1 MFKRF
6 NSLGEK
12 QLHNHVSFSK
22 KMTMG
27 IALAATITFGTH
39 SVSAQAENSL
49 STVYHV
55 YLDGQY
61 MGTVD
66 NQNVIEQVATIK
78 ISNVKEIYKD
88 LNLTIEELEI
98 IPEKM
103 FRPVYDNNETVR
115 SLEKDLD
122 VVVESTALKVNEK
135 EVAYFKSK
143 AEAEAVLKQY
153 KLQYVSENVLK
164 EIEKR
169 IATNQVPATL
179 REGQSRI
186 VDVTFSEDV
195 LLETKK
201 VSPDKI
207 ISSEQG
213 LNLLEKGSPEDKQY
227 VVQENDVL
235 GNIAEAHDLTLDELL
250 SLNPDL
256 KEDSV
261 IQSGDLLNVTV
272 LKPYVT
278 VNIKE
283 ESFIKETIVFETEIS
298 EDANLPK
305 GEEEVSQKG
314 QNGEKLVNYVTY
326 NENGTEVK
334 RETVKE
340 EVVKAPVKEI
350 IIKGTKVIPSRGTG
364 DLAWPAVG
372 GYISSG
378 LGQRWG
384 KLHKGIDIARPSD
397 RTIKAADNGKVI
409 SAGSDGGYGNKVVID
424 HNNGI
429 TTLYAHLDSISV
441 SVGQVVSQGQKIGV
455 MGTTGNSTGVHLH
468 FEVYENG
475 SLKNPVDFLK

>member
-1 MFKRF
+1 LFKRF

-12 QLHNHVSFSK
+12 HLHNHVSFNK

-27 IALAATITFGTH
+27 IALAASITLGVQ

-78 ISNVKEIYKD
+78 INNVKETYKD
-88 LNLTIEELEI
+88 LDLTIEELEI

-103 FRPVYDNNETVR
+103 FRPVYNNNETVN

-122 VVVESTALKVNEK
+122 VVVESTALRINEK

-153 KLQYVSENVLK
+153 KLQYVSEDVLK
-164 EIEKR
+164 EVEER
-169 IATNQVPATL
+169 IATKQVPDSL
-179 REGQSRI
+179 EEGQSR
-186 VDVTFSEDV
+186 VEDVTFSEDV
-195 LLETKK
+195 SMETKK
-201 VSPDKI
+201 VFPDKI

-213 LNLLEKGSPEDKQY
+213 LNLLEKGSPEEKQY

-235 GNIAEAHDLTLDELL
+235 SSIAESHDLTLEELL
-250 SLNPDL
+250 SLNPKL
-256 KEDSV
+256 NEDSV

-278 VNIKE
+278 VNVKE
-283 ESFIKETIVFETEIS
+283 ESLIKENVAFETEIK
-298 EDANLPK
+298 EDANLPQ

-326 NENGTEVK
+326 KQNGTEVK
-334 RETVKE
+334 HETVNE
-340 EVVKAPVKEI
+340 EVIKQPVNEV

-364 DLAWPAVG
+364 NLAWPAVG

-397 RTIKAADNGKVI
+397 RTINAADNGTVI
-409 SAGSDGGYGNKVVID
+409 SAGVDGGYGNKVVID
-424 HNNGI
+424 HNNGV

-441 SVGQVVSQGQKIGV
+441 SAGQVVSQGQKIGV

-475 SLKNPVDFLK
+475 DLKNPVDYLK